1 MEKILFSERNARQ
14 RKSGVVRVSKWNHGK
29 LVEISQKAKLPISDV
44 TNRLLEFA
52 LSRVE
57 WEEE

>member
-1 MEKILFSERNARQ
+1 MEKLLFSEKNSNH
-14 RKSGVVRVSKWNHGK
+14 RKTGVVRVSKWNHGK
-29 LVEISQKAKLPISDV
+29 LVEISQKAKLPISTV
-44 TNRLLEFA
+44 ANRLLEFA